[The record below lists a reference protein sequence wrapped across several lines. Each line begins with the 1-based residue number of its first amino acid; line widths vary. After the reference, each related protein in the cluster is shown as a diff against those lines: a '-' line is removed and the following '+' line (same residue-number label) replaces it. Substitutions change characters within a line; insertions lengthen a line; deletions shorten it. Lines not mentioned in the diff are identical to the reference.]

1 MIELRLDDPHFAE
14 NALAAMSLKK
24 MGFRD
29 DELELLYQ
37 KQLEEDRNEQN
48 SWKKLPTNKAN
59 GNQKSFG
66 HLKGAK
72 ITAR

>member
-14 NALAAMSLKK
+14 NALAALSLKK

-37 KQLEEDRNEQN
+37 KQLEEDAKEAM
-48 SWKKLPTNKAN
+48 KN
-59 GNQKSFG
+59 GN
-66 HLKGAK
+66 
-72 ITAR
+72 

>member
-37 KQLEEDRNEQN
+37 KQLEEERDEQN
-48 SWKKLPTNKAN
+48 GRKKLPTNRQM
-59 GNQKSFG
+59 GNK
-66 HLKGAK
+66 
-72 ITAR
+72 RV

>member
-14 NALAAMSLKK
+14 NAQAAMRLKK

-37 KQLEEDRNEQN
+37 KQLEEDAKEA
-48 SWKKLPTNKAN
+48 AN
-59 GNQKSFG
+59 D
-66 HLKGAK
+66 
-72 ITAR
+72 